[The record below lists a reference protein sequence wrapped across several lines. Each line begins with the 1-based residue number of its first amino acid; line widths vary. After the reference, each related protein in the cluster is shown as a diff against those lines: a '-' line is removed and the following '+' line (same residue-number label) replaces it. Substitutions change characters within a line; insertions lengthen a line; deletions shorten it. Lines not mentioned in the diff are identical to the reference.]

1 MLAALPLL
9 PHMTSWRGVWWA
21 NVPLHN
27 HLSFLKTRV
36 CVRTSVNQFYSTM
49 PLRTCTSTHTVR
61 YLTSLPT
68 SNSMVSHLVQC
79 NIIVQVF
86 HNKTVFTELQRTT
99 QTDLRSELLVTT
111 RQPSSAFSE
120 RVKEVRLRQVLCAVL
135 HVYDWT
141 LPHIITHWRSYS
153 RQVVNV

>member
-1 MLAALPLL
+1 
-9 PHMTSWRGVWWA
+9 
-21 NVPLHN
+21 
-27 HLSFLKTRV
+27 
-36 CVRTSVNQFYSTM
+36 
-49 PLRTCTSTHTVR
+49 
-61 YLTSLPT
+61 
-68 SNSMVSHLVQC
+68 MVSHLVQC

-141 LPHIITHWRSYS
+141 LPHIITH
-153 RQVVNV
+153 